1 MDDAG
6 AYHGQ
11 LLNFSELGR
20 SFGAADTTIR
30 GYLDILEATFM
41 VRLLQ
46 PWHENI
52 GKRQVK
58 APKLFLRDSGLLHT
72 IIGISDYDALLHH
85 PKLGGSWGGIRT
97 GGDCPQS
104 RA

>member
-1 MDDAG
+1 
-6 AYHGQ
+6 
-11 LLNFSELGR
+11 
-20 SFGAADTTIR
+20 
-30 GYLDILEATFM
+30 M